1 MKKPTNTEALA
12 GLHSQQFSV
21 IIEQRKATLTKRP
34 HNIFRQFILN
44 ALLNHEEETGSVGA
58 EITLTAMLK
67 KGSKAGLTPG
77 EIRAGAYSLTRMGL
91 LNQRTDG
98 EQVYLSLAEV
108 IR

>member
-58 EITLTAMLK
+58 ELTLTAMLK

-91 LNQRTDG
+91 LNQRTDR

-108 IR
+108 I

>member
-12 GLHSQQFSV
+12 GLHSQQFSA
-21 IIEQRKATLTKRP
+21 IIEQRKATLTKRQ
-34 HNIFRQFILN
+34 HNIFRQFIFS

-58 EITLTAMLK
+58 ELTLTAMLS

-77 EIRAGAYSLTRMGL
+77 DIRTGAYSLTRMGL

-98 EQVYLSLAEV
+98 KQVYLSLPGV
-108 IR
+108 I